1 MRLLV
6 TRPLVDAMPLA
17 EQLAGQGHDVLVSP
31 LINIELDTQA
41 LVPPAAAHGGLA
53 FTSANGVRAF
63 MAQSDAQRVAPDEMV
78 AWQQSPVFAVGP
90 QTAAAAQAA
99 GFTVIHQ
106 AAGELAALAH
116 LIDAHYDAALPVLHI
131 AGRHRS
137 GDLAALLDEKAV
149 PAQRAVLYRAEAAE
163 AFSDAARAAL
173 SDAEE
178 PVDGVLLYSQRSATI
193 FLALYKALP
202 PHSALRPTAYCLA
215 ETIADTVREAGFVAQ
230 APMTAD
236 SAALLDLLAV

>member
-6 TRPLVDAMPLA
+6 TRPLADAMPLA
-17 EQLAGQGHDVLVSP
+17 EQLAGQGHDVVVSP
-31 LINIELDTQA
+31 LINIALDTQA
-41 LVPPAAAHGGLA
+41 SMPPAAAHGGLA

-63 MAQSDAQRVAPDEMV
+63 MAQSDAQRVAPAEMV
-78 AWQQSPVFAVGP
+78 AWPQSPVFAVGP

-116 LIDAHYDAALPVLHI
+116 LIDAHYAAALPALPI

-163 AFSDAARAAL
+163 AFSDAAREAL

>member
-1 MRLLV
+1 MRL
-6 TRPLVDAMPLA
+6 
-17 EQLAGQGHDVLVSP
+17 
-31 LINIELDTQA
+31 
-41 LVPPAAAHGGLA
+41 
-53 FTSANGVRAF
+53 
-63 MAQSDAQRVAPDEMV
+63 
-78 AWQQSPVFAVGP
+78 WQQSPVFAVGP

-163 AFSDAARAAL
+163 A
-173 SDAEE
+173 
-178 PVDGVLLYSQRSATI
+178 
-193 FLALYKALP
+193 LAM
-202 PHSALRPTAYCLA
+202 RR
-215 ETIADTVREAGFVAQ
+215 VRH
-230 APMTAD
+230 
-236 SAALLDLLAV
+236 